1 MNFDRDEVEDE
12 GRLPFTTLLPFAV
25 GIAVGML
32 LRFVFSDES
41 EGPFSAMSGAF
52 VFGAPLIVGAITTLV
67 AERIKPRRWV
77 YYASAGAF
85 AVAMFIAGTMII
97 MIEGL
102 ICAALVSPLFAALGA
117 IGGLIMGAACR
128 LGRRTGLFLRC
139 VPLLPLALLGVEDDT
154 NAPTQIYEIEH
165 DVVIAAPSDVVWRHI
180 QDIRNIRTDEVG
192 AAWAFR
198 IGVPLPESGVS
209 VHAGTS
215 PVRRVTMG
223 KHVYFDQV
231 VAESRANEYV
241 RWTYKF
247 YEDSFP
253 PGAFDDHVRIGGR
266 YFDLVDTSYT
276 LVPEPAGTR
285 LVLKFRYRLST
296 RFNWYAGPVLHVV
309 MSNAADTYLSLYAA
323 RARAQDART

>member
-1 MNFDRDEVEDE
+1 
-12 GRLPFTTLLPFAV
+12 
-25 GIAVGML
+25 
-32 LRFVFSDES
+32 
-41 EGPFSAMSGAF
+41 
-52 VFGAPLIVGAITTLV
+52 
-67 AERIKPRRWV
+67 
-77 YYASAGAF
+77 
-85 AVAMFIAGTMII
+85 
-97 MIEGL
+97 
-102 ICAALVSPLFAALGA
+102 
-117 IGGLIMGAACR
+117 MGAACR

-139 VPLLPLALLGVEDDT
+139 VPLLPLALLGIEADT

-165 DVVIAAPSDVVWRHI
+165 DVIIAAPSDVVWRHI

-198 IGVPLPESGVS
+198 IGVPTPESGVA
-209 VHAGTS
+209 VYAGKS
-215 PVRRVTMG
+215 PMRRVTMG

-266 YFDLVDTSYT
+266 YFDLIDTSYT
-276 LVPEPAGTR
+276 LVPEQAGTR

-323 RARAQDART
+323 RAGAQEART